1 MEMYPYWLRHY
12 IWVDPILNFFF
23 YRRVKFT
30 YKKYTDVDERAY
42 ANIRYIYVGYNMSK
56 YSRLF

>member
-23 YRRVKFT
+23 FYRRVKFT
-30 YKKYTDVDERAY
+30 YKKYTDMW
-42 ANIRYIYVGYNMSK
+42 MSA
-56 YSRLF
+56 RMLT

>member
-30 YKKYTDVDERAY
+30 YKKYTDMW
-42 ANIRYIYVGYNMSK
+42 MSARMLTEDICVVK
-56 YSRLF
+56 I